1 MSRVIRAI
9 TLEGSLLA
17 YAIDSKDIVNKACEI
32 HKPSAVITAALG
44 RLLSAASMMGIM
56 LKGKDDSI
64 TLRINGDGPAGTL
77 IAVSDSNGNVRG
89 FAANPFVELPLNN
102 KGKLDVA
109 TAVGSSGFF
118 YVIKDLHLKEPYSGQ
133 TPLVSGEIAE
143 DITNYFALSEQIPS
157 VCALGVLVD
166 KDLTCKAAGGIIIQL
181 LPFADNQ
188 SIEKLEQNI
197 KGITSVT
204 SMLDAG
210 MTLEDILKKFLD
222 GFEFEIID
230 EKKVDYICNCSK
242 ERIEKALI
250 SLGNKELQ
258 SMIEEQGGAEISC
271 HFCDAK
277 YKFSAEDLGKL
288 KSIVKKS
295 RSVDKF

>member
-109 TAVGSSGFF
+109 TAVGSNGFL

-133 TPLVSGEIAE
+133 TPLISGEIAE
-143 DITNYFALSEQIPS
+143 DITNYFALSEQIHT

-181 LPFADNQ
+181 LPYADNQ
-188 SIEKLEQNI
+188 SIDKLEQNI
-197 KGITSVT
+197 KYVSSVT
-204 SMLDAG
+204 LMLDAG
-210 MTLEDILKKFLD
+210 MSIEDVLKKFLD
-222 GFEFEIID
+222 GFEIEILD
-230 EKKVDYICNCSK
+230 EKQVYYVCNCSR

-258 SMIEEQGGAEISC
+258 SMIEEQGRAEISC

-277 YKFSAEDLGKL
+277 YNFSAENLEKL
-288 KSIVKKS
+288 KGKVEKS
-295 RSVDKF
+295 

>member
-9 TLEGSLLA
+9 TTEGSIVA
-17 YAIDSKDIVNKACEI
+17 YAVDSKDIVNRACEI
-32 HKPSAVITAALG
+32 HKPSAVITAAIG

-64 TLRINGDGPAGTL
+64 TIRINGDGPAGTL
-77 IAVSDSNGNVRG
+77 TAVSDSNGNVRG
-89 FAANPFVELPLNN
+89 FAENPFVEFPLNK

-109 TAVGSSGFF
+109 SAVGSSGFL
-118 YVIKDLHLKEPYSGQ
+118 YVGRDLHLKEPYSGQ

-143 DITNYFALSEQIPS
+143 DITNYFALSEQMPT

-188 SIEKLEQNI
+188 SIDKLEQNI
-197 KGITSVT
+197 KEISSVT

-210 MTLEDILKKFLD
+210 LSLEEVLKKFLD
-222 GFEFEIID
+222 GFEIEILD
-230 EKKVDYICNCSK
+230 EKKVAYICNCSR

-271 HFCDAK
+271 DFCDTK
-277 YKFSAEDLGKL
+277 YKFSAEDLEKL
-288 KSIVKKS
+288 KIGVKKPLES
-295 RSVDKF
+295 H